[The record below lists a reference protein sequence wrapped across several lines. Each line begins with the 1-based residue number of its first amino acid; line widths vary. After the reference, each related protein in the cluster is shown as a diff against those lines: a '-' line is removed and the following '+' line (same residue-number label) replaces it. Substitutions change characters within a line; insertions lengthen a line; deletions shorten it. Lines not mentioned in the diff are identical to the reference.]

1 MLLLLLYNC
10 CCCCSDPPR
19 PVVAEAVL
27 HRPTARARWD
37 VVLKEIAR
45 HASPSLY
52 MAQAHVIAIH
62 GDGVHACGAAVVGLN
77 LMRIDP
83 GRPRI
88 ALAFNIS
95 EDTRTILKAGW
106 TVREGNNGR
115 DPVISKGA
123 VLDVRRGS
131 RLFSRALLW
140 DADHL
145 PLLSAG
151 RQLERLWSFAPD
163 IEALAFGEHWG
174 CFNSGFILYRPS
186 DLRRSEFEQL
196 VGLGPAAKPKGCSGQ
211 PNNPNDDQ
219 PYFNA
224 VFHDSEYVRRH
235 GGRGVLHAPL
245 RQIREQSN
253 ETGLQFFEELN
264 SSIWRMRTPYSL
276 GDGAGTPRC
285 IAHPLELEQQY
296 DSYHFFGRL
305 PPWGGTCAQCALRG
319 LPCHVRDGESARA
332 LLNSPASSR
341 HLLSRAP
348 TQ

>member
-1 MLLLLLYNC
+1 M
-10 CCCCSDPPR
+10 
-19 PVVAEAVL
+19 AEAVL